1 MVKLEFFN
9 FSIFLLS
16 GEFHYNEEL
25 CKLWTTLDLFFC
37 NNTCL
42 HLAFTNMDTFLRLK
56 DPLRHGRVATTTC
69 SIVLWIGAPW
79 GISTVQG
86 IAQFMLSQ
94 GDHGVI
100 QNGICFIP
108 DKNFVILGTLFSFL
122 IPTVISILF
131 YSLCVIEIRA
141 LKDGKFLDESDV
153 SAHNMYRYASNES
166 LPEDMSDTTSCVS
179 ETIEHTEHLP
189 REQVQLAVVQNM
201 KEGELKEC
209 FVEAAQATP
218 APQEEETTSF
228 CDDTPNGAT
237 VPEST
242 ASHQTA
248 NFADHIL
255 STDQSTSC
263 TLLLR
268 DASAE
273 GLSEP
278 VIRPNAEVDHSSP
291 DENLRQEQAI
301 SRLMF
306 VMLICYFALWIP
318 FSVSN
323 VVYGICTNCRRDMS
337 FDEMNTFRWLAYSTC
352 MLGPFIYGKFNEPI
366 RQAYFNLFSCKYC
379 FQSSV

>member
-1 MVKLEFFN
+1 MDDFGPL
-9 FSIFLLS
+9 
-16 GEFHYNEEL
+16 
-25 CKLWTTLDLFFC
+25 FC

-56 DPLRHGRVATTTC
+56 DPLRHGRIGTTTC

-79 GISTVQG
+79 GISTVQS

-100 QNGICFIP
+100 QNGICFIS

-131 YSLCVIEIRA
+131 YSLCVKEIRA
-141 LKDGKFLDESDV
+141 LKDATFLDESDA
-153 SAHNMYRYASNES
+153 SALNMYQYASNES
-166 LPEDMSDTTSCVS
+166 LPDDMSDTTSCVS
-179 ETIEHTEHLP
+179 ETADHIEHLS
-189 REQVQLAVVQNM
+189 REQVQLAVVQHM
-201 KEGELKEC
+201 KDGEIKEC
-209 FVEAAQATP
+209 FTDTTQDIEG
-218 APQEEETTSF
+218 QEQETTSF
-228 CDDTPNGAT
+228 CDDSTPNGTT
-237 VPEST
+237 VLELTSNQP
-242 ASHQTA
+242 A

-255 STDQSTSC
+255 SADQSSSC

-268 DASAE
+268 DASTE
-273 GLSEP
+273 GISEP

-306 VMLICYFALWIP
+306 AMLICYLALWIP

-323 VVYGICTNCRRDMS
+323 VTYGICARCRDNMS

-352 MLGPFIYGKFNEPI
+352 MFGPFIYGKFSEPV
-366 RQAYFNLFSCKYC
+366 RQAYLNLLSCKYC
-379 FQSSV
+379 FQPS